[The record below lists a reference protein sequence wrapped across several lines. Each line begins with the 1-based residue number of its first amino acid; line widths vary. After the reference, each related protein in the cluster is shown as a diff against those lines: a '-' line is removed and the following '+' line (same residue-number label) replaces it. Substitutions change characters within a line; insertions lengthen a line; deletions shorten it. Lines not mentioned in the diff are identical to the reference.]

1 MIERV
6 KQLFRRLL
14 APLDDRIRPLRA
26 RFDQTRERIADQ
38 WSRLSERDQQLVTIL
53 GTGGTVLLVGLMVF
67 LAAGHLSK
75 LRSDIDKRAKVLD
88 EIRDMRAEF
97 QASNEKLRSLE
108 ARLGSA
114 PPPRS
119 FLEEKARETNVGS
132 NIESM
137 EDRGSP
143 PNDLFRTQLIEV
155 RLKKV
160 SLANVTRYLHKIE
173 SSGAGMS
180 VRSLDLTPNF
190 QDSKYLDAR
199 IQVLALRK
207 KEG

>member
-1 MIERV
+1 MKERIR
-6 KQLFRRLL
+6 QILQRIWG
-14 APLDDRIRPLRA
+14 PLEERIRPLRA
-26 RFDQTRERIADQ
+26 RFEQTRDRLADN

-53 GTGGTVLLVGLMVF
+53 GTGGSIFLAGLLFF
-67 LAAGHLSK
+67 LAAGHLST

-88 EIRDMRAEF
+88 EIRDMRGEF
-97 QASNEKLRSLE
+97 QIANDKLKSLE
-108 ARLGSA
+108 ARLTTA
-114 PPPRS
+114 PAPRS
-119 FLEEKARETNVGS
+119 FLEEKARETNVGG

-143 PNDLFRTQLIEV
+143 PNDLFKTQLIEV

-190 QDSKYLDAR
+190 QDPKYLDAR
-199 IQVLALRK
+199 VQVLALRK

>member
-1 MIERV
+1 MIERI
-6 KQLFRRLL
+6 KHLWRRLT
-14 APLDDRIRPLRA
+14 APIEARLRPA
-26 RFDQTRERIADQ
+26 RIAYEQYRDRASDA

-53 GTGGTVLLVGLMVF
+53 GTGGTIFMIGLVVF
-67 LAAGHLSK
+67 LSAGHLSK
-75 LRSDIDKRAKVLD
+75 LRTDIDRRAKVLN
-88 EIRDMRAEF
+88 EIRDMRVEF
-97 QASNEKLRSLE
+97 QAANDKLKSLE
-108 ARLGSA
+108 GRLATA
-114 PPPRS
+114 PAPRS

-143 PNDLFRTQLIEV
+143 PNDLFKTQLIEV

-173 SSGAGMS
+173 TSGAGMS

-199 IQVLALRK
+199 VQVLALRK
-207 KEG
+207 NDG